1 MIPNL
6 RFRNGTSTMDLLEIK
21 KLIDQG
27 KYPQALKSIE
37 ELQGEE
43 RLDGTILKSQIFQ
56 RKGDLK
62 GALTEAK
69 RVLEECRDSGSN
81 LQIFKALISLGSA
94 HYSLRNIPEVSEVL
108 KEAEN
113 LFLQVEF
120 ENNDIRQECQG
131 ILAFLQAGISEI
143 KGNINES
150 LDLFEKSLIIRQALP
165 YQHDIVETL
174 TKIGFIHLDVT
185 GKKELALDLFN
196 RSLAISEKL
205 GNPIANAHSLNRL
218 GCYYHYIENYDE
230 ALSYFERSLALYQ
243 GVDNK
248 EWIGGLYNNIS
259 LVYRAK
265 ENYDLTLNYLER
277 ALAISEEL
285 EDKRAL
291 IINHNNIGW
300 LCAYKGDLTSA
311 EHHFL
316 QSLQFAEELGDVL
329 TQAFVSMF
337 IGDIYSIWKG
347 ELVPGLDYYQ
357 RSLSIFQDS
366 ESDPGI
372 GWILLRIGWTHIL
385 RGEPESAL
393 KNIEES
399 ERIFTK
405 LDLKGGIANCFVQ
418 FGRIYKILGKYDQA
432 IKYLENSL
440 KIVKETIIG
449 ANLGMWVS
457 YILLQLILV
466 TQDLDSLDLA
476 KDYLKQMQELK
487 QTSKN
492 NLVKLR
498 VQFSEAIVLKMSK
511 RMAEKFQAQQNFQA
525 IIKEE
530 ILSHDITILS
540 MLNLCEL
547 LILEMKYSETADE
560 LLDKVTQLSTQIH
573 TIADNQ
579 QSSSLTILA
588 LLLQT
593 KLALVQ
599 GDVEEASHL
608 LSNAK
613 KIASEKNL
621 INLLVQI
628 KVEQETVQTEL
639 DKWNQLIQRKASI
652 QERVE
657 HAQIASWLVEAKK
670 IQETWV
676 NPTSEIANQ

>member
-1 MIPNL
+1 
-6 RFRNGTSTMDLLEIK
+6 MDILEIK

-27 KYPQALKSIE
+27 KYTQALKSID
-37 ELQGEE
+37 ELQGKK
-43 RLDGTILKSQIFQ
+43 RLDGIILKSQILQ
-56 RKGDLK
+56 RKGDPK
-62 GALTEAK
+62 EALAEAK
-69 RVLEECRDSGSN
+69 SILAECRDSGSE
-81 LQIFKALISLGSA
+81 LQVLKALISLGSA
-94 HYSLRNIPEVSEVL
+94 YFNLQNIPELTKVL
-108 KEAEN
+108 QEAEH
-113 LFLQVEF
+113 LFSQVEF
-120 ENNDIRQECQG
+120 VKNDVFQECQG
-131 ILAFLQAGISEI
+131 TLAFLQGAISET
-143 KGNINES
+143 KGNINHALE
-150 LDLFEKSLIIRQALP
+150 LFEKSLIIRQALP
-165 YQHDIVETL
+165 FQHDVVETL
-174 TKIGFIHLDVT
+174 TTIGFIHLDIT
-185 GKKELALDLFN
+185 GKQDLAFDLFN

-205 GNPIANAHSLNRL
+205 GNPTAIAHSLNRL
-218 GCYYHYIENYDE
+218 GCYYHQIENYDE

-243 GVDNK
+243 SVNNK

-265 ENYDLTLNYLER
+265 ENYDLTMNYLER

-285 EDKRAL
+285 DDKRAL

-300 LCAYKGDLTSA
+300 LHAYKGNLSFA
-311 EHHFL
+311 EQHFT
-316 QSLQFAEELGDVL
+316 QSLLLAEETGDRIS
-329 TQAFVSMF
+329 QAFISIF
-337 IGDIYSIWKG
+337 IGDIHSIWKG
-347 ELVPGLDYYQ
+347 ELSHGLDYYQ

-372 GWILLRIGWTHIL
+372 AWTLLRIGMTNIL

-399 ERIFTK
+399 ESIFTK
-405 LDLKGGIANCFVQ
+405 LDLKGGIANSYVQ
-418 FGRIYKILGKYDQA
+418 LGRIYKIIGEYDQA
-432 IKYLENSL
+432 IKYLEDGIKL
-440 KIVKETIIG
+440 VKETIIG
-449 ANLGMWVS
+449 ANLGLWVS

-466 TQDLDSLDLA
+466 AQNLNSLDLA

-492 NLVKLR
+492 KYVKLR
-498 VQFSEAIVLKMSK
+498 IQFSEAIVLKMSK
-511 RMAEKFQAQQNFQA
+511 RMAEKFQAQQKFQA
-525 IIKEE
+525 IIEEE
-530 ILSHDITILS
+530 IFSHDITVLS

-560 LLDKVTQLSTQIH
+560 LLDKVIQLSTQLH
-573 TIADNQ
+573 TIANSQ
-579 QSSSLTILA
+579 QSSSLTILS

-599 GDVEEASHL
+599 GDVEEASQL

-613 KIASEKNL
+613 KLASEKKL
-621 INLLVQI
+621 VNLLTQI
-628 KVEQETVQTEL
+628 KAEQETVQAEL

-652 QERVE
+652 QERIE